1 VNKYNIPNNTSIL
14 VTGGAGF
21 IGSDLVR
28 KLDQDPTY
36 KKIFIVDSFTYA
48 ADIRRL
54 EGVSDRVEV
63 IHTDVSDID
72 NYRTALSECQFVV
85 HMAAESHVD
94 RSILNG
100 DNFVSSNVLG
110 TFAVLEECR
119 KFPQIS
125 FLHVSTDEVYGSKR
139 EGESLETDNLDPS
152 SVYSASKAASD
163 LLVLA
168 NYKTHQQRV
177 AVTRCTNNFGPY
189 QNGEKF
195 LPTVINS
202 ALLGKSIPIYG
213 NGLNQREWIHVS
225 DHNEAILSLLGKF
238 SSGEVFNIGSG
249 QRIDNLQL
257 AKDVLKI
264 LGQSVELI
272 SFVEDRKGHDFRYAL
287 NSSKIKKF
295 NDWQPHFDYLA
306 SLETTVAWYK
316 SWYETFGEVYS

>member
-1 VNKYNIPNNTSIL
+1 MNKYNIPNNTSIL

-36 KKIFIVDSFTYA
+36 KKIFVVDSFTYA

-63 IHTDVSDID
+63 IHTDVSDIK
-72 NYRTALSECQFVV
+72 NYRTALSECQYVV

-100 DNFVSSNVLG
+100 DKFVASNILG
-110 TFAVLEECR
+110 TFVVLEECR
-119 KFPQIS
+119 KFPEIS
-125 FLHVSTDEVYGSKR
+125 LLHVSTDEVYGSKK
-139 EGESLETDNLDPS
+139 EGESVETDNLDPS
-152 SVYSASKAASD
+152 SAYSASKASSD

-177 AVTRCTNNFGPY
+177 VVTRCTNNFGPY

-195 LPTVINS
+195 LPTVINN
-202 ALLGKSIPIYG
+202 ALLGRAVPIYG

-295 NDWQPHFDYLA
+295 NEWQPNFDYLK
-306 SLETTVAWYK
+306 SLETTVVWYK